1 MKIHAMKTHAHCLL
15 AAAMLIHSGAVAAT
29 AQDATPQR
37 IQYANPMGELLP
49 WLHSRQME
57 QELEIVAEQKEALA
71 KLQKQT
77 MEDMNKLYK
86 EAQTGD
92 QRDVTKRYYE
102 LSAAMGADTD
112 KRVKAI
118 LLPGQIRRLRQIALQ
133 MKLGGAAYGHVD
145 GLINGFVADE
155 LQLTEAQKRQL
166 KEKQKEITADIQRKT
181 QEFYKELRESSHQE
195 LLSVLTPEQRK
206 KLDDLTGEKFEWKA
220 EIPQS
225 QPKPAAPKEEQPSPK
240 S

>member
-1 MKIHAMKTHAHCLL
+1 MIRAICFSSALL
-15 AAAMLIHSGAVAAT
+15 AALAT
-29 AQDATPQR
+29 SPLVGQDAEPQP

-71 KLQKQT
+71 KLQKQS

-86 EAQTGD
+86 EAQNGD
-92 QRDVTKRYYE
+92 QSEVTKRYYE

-145 GLINGFVADE
+145 GLVNGIVAEE

-181 QEFYKELRESSHQE
+181 QEFYKELRESSHKE

-220 EIPQS
+220 DVPQS
-225 QPKPAAPKEEQPSPK
+225 QTKSAAPKEEKPGQK

>member
-1 MKIHAMKTHAHCLL
+1 MKPRIRTSLAFAILLLGL
-15 AAAMLIHSGAVAAT
+15 AAAAP
-29 AQDATPQR
+29 AQDAAPQR

-49 WLHSRQME
+49 WLHSPQME
-57 QELEIVAEQKEALA
+57 KELEIVAEQKEALA
-71 KLQKQT
+71 KLQKQSI
-77 MEDMNKLYK
+77 EDMNKLYK

-92 QRDVTKRYYE
+92 QREVTKRYYE
-102 LSAAMGADTD
+102 LSAAMGVDTD

-118 LLPGQIRRLRQIALQ
+118 LLPNQIRRLQQIALQ
-133 MKLGGAAYGHVD
+133 MKLGATAYGHVD
-145 GLINGFVADE
+145 GLVNGIVAEE

-220 EIPQS
+220 ET
-225 QPKPAAPKEEQPSPK
+225 PKDAVQTQEKKDEKPKDKQ
-240 S
+240 

>member
-1 MKIHAMKTHAHCLL
+1 MNTRSHNLL
-15 AAAMLIHSGAVAAT
+15 AAAMLILCGAVAAT

-57 QELEIVAEQKEALA
+57 KELEIVAGQKEALA

-77 MEDMNKLYK
+77 IEDMNKLYK
-86 EAQTGD
+86 EAQNGD
-92 QRDVTKRYYE
+92 RSEVTKRYYE
-102 LSAAMGADTD
+102 LSATMGADTD
-112 KRVKAI
+112 KRVKAL
-118 LLPGQIRRLRQIALQ
+118 LLPNQIRRLRQIALQ

-145 GLINGFVADE
+145 GLVNGIVAEE

-181 QEFYKELRESSHQE
+181 QEFYKELRETSHQE

-220 EIPQS
+220 DAPQEALPTKGS
-225 QPKPAAPKEEQPSPK
+225 KDEKPKERK
-240 S
+240 